1 VPDDRLSPDVPPSCI
16 PKSTDSIAIDNH
28 DAVTQVLERSI
39 LNLWDVVNELASI
52 RPQKPNRYRVTIFGS
67 ARMKPD
73 SAIYNDVRALA
84 AALTTMGCDI
94 VTGGGP
100 GLMEAANAGSVMG
113 DPDNLNQSIGIRVNL
128 QFEQSVNAFVEEA
141 YSHKTFFSRLHHFVM
156 LSDAF
161 IVVPGG
167 IGTALEATMIWQL
180 LQVRQLQNV
189 PLIMVG
195 DMWSDFVDWADRFM
209 VQPEMPLASA
219 EDMQIPYCVDRV
231 EAAIEIIRKSQQEW
245 LDCRG

>member
-1 VPDDRLSPDVPPSCI
+1 MSVDRSAPNPAPSCI
-16 PKSTDSIAIDNH
+16 PKSADSIAIEDG
-28 DAVTQVLERSI
+28 DAVLRVLQRSV
-39 LNLWDVVNELASI
+39 LNLWEVVNELAAI
-52 RPQKPNRYRVTIFGS
+52 RPGKPDRYRVTIFGS

-100 GLMEAANAGSVMG
+100 GLMEAANAGSVIG
-113 DPDNLNQSIGIRVNL
+113 DPDNLRQSIGIRVDL

-195 DMWSDFVDWADRFM
+195 EMWSDFVDWADRFM
-209 VQPEMPLASA
+209 VQQDMPLANP
-219 EDMQIPYCVDRV
+219 EDMQIPHCVDRV
-231 EAAIEIIRKSQQEW
+231 EAAIDIIRKSQQEW